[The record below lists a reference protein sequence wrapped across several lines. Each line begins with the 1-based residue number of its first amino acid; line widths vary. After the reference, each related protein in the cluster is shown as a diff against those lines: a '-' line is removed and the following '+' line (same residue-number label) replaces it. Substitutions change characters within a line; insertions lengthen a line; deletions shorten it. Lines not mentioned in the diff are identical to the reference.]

1 VNRMQGSGNEPQQKI
16 WKIKN
21 QTLRFGRRPL
31 IMGILN
37 VTPDSF
43 YDGGRH
49 YSHEQAVEHGLRLAG
64 EGADILDVGGLS
76 TRPGSS
82 PIAWEEEAERVV
94 PVISKLVA
102 NVSIPISV
110 DTYRASVAEAALHA
124 GARIVNDVGALRMD
138 SRMASVVADSQA
150 GLVLMHMRGEPSTMQ
165 MNTGYDALLEEIL
178 LYLQAQMKEADA
190 AGIHAVQVIVDPGIG
205 FGKNAEQN
213 LEILKNLEF
222 LRALNRPI
230 LVGPSRKSFIGR
242 VLGRGEEERLAG
254 TLACVDTAFRKK
266 AEVIRV
272 HDVKETLDFL
282 NMLEVLENKDD
293 KGLSS
298 I

>member
-1 VNRMQGSGNEPQQKI
+1 MQGSVNEPQEKI

-82 PIAWEEEAERVV
+82 PVAWEEEAERVV
-94 PVISKLVA
+94 PVISELASKL
-102 NVSIPISV
+102 SIPVSV
-110 DTYRASVAEAALHA
+110 DTYRASVANEAVSA

-138 SRMASVVADSQA
+138 DGMAAVVAGSHA
-150 GLVLMHMRGEPSTMQ
+150 GLVLMHMRGEPATMQ
-165 MNTGYDALLEEIL
+165 KNTHYESLLEEIS
-178 LYLQAQMKEADA
+178 LYLQERVKEAAA
-190 AGIHAVQVIVDPGIG
+190 AGIDAAQIIVDPGIG
-205 FGKNAEQN
+205 FGKDTKQN

-222 LRALNRPI
+222 LRPLKRPV

-254 TLACVDTAFRKK
+254 TLACVDTAFRKG

-282 NMLEVLENKDD
+282 NMLVVLENEENE
-293 KGLSS
+293 GHSS